1 MEVKILDRDKRIS
14 VDLAGDL
21 TTEDGV
27 VVSVRVLDLSASG
40 FRIMADDELMV
51 GERVSLRVGREDGL
65 PATIKWVVGR
75 EAGGSFLQKA
85 KTVL

>member
-1 MEVKILDRDKRIS
+1 MEVRILDRDKRIS
-14 VDLAGDL
+14 VNLSGDL

-27 VVSVRVLDLSASG
+27 VVNVRVLDLSASG
-40 FRIMADDELMV
+40 FRLIADDEIIV
-51 GERVSLRVGREDGL
+51 GERVSLRTGREKGL